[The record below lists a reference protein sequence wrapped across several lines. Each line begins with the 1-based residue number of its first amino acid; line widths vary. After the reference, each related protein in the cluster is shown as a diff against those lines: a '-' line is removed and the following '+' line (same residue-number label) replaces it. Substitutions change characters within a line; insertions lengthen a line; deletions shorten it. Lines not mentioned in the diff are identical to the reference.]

1 MEYRFYAT
9 FPSPFDA
16 FTIVWKETG
25 SKLQIQRIF
34 LSDTKHKSEVKA
46 LESFKKIK
54 LESSSLIALLGE
66 NIQRF
71 FKGEQVDF
79 DHGLLDFNQCFEI
92 QKKVLLAEYKIPRGW
107 VSTYKRIAHHLHMPK
122 GARVVGNALARNP
135 FPIIIPCHR
144 AIKTNGELGGFQGG
158 IDMKR
163 ALLELEGIEISD
175 KGKVITDRIYY

>member
-9 FPSPFDA
+9 FPSPFDT
-16 FTIVWKETG
+16 FTILWKDTD
-25 SKLQIQRIF
+25 SDLQVQRIF
-34 LSDTKHKSEVKA
+34 ISDPKRNSESKA
-46 LESFKKIK
+46 LESFKQIK
-54 LESSSLIALLGE
+54 LDSSSSIILLSE

-71 FKGEQVDF
+71 FEGEQVDF
-79 DHGLLDFNQCFEI
+79 DLGLLDFNQCYEI
-92 QKKVLLAEYKIPRGW
+92 QKKVLLAEYRIPRGW
-107 VSTYKRIAHHLHMPK
+107 VSTYKRIAHHLDIPK

-135 FPIIIPCHR
+135 FPIFIPCHR

-163 ALLELEGIEISD
+163 ALLELEGIEVSD

>member
-1 MEYRFYAT
+1 MKHRFYAT
-9 FPSPFDA
+9 FSSPFNS
-16 FTIVWKETG
+16 FTVVWKEMD
-25 SKLQIQRIF
+25 SELRVQRIF
-34 LSDTKHKSEVKA
+34 LSDPKRKSEAKA

-54 LESSSLIALLGE
+54 LESSSSIILLGDK
-66 NIQRF
+66 IQRF
-71 FKGEQVDF
+71 FKGEQVNF
-79 DHGLLDFNQCFEI
+79 DLGLLDFNQCYEI
-92 QKKVLLAEYKIPRGW
+92 QRKVLLAEYRIPRGW
-107 VSTYKRIAHHLHMPK
+107 ISTYKRIANHLDMPK

-144 AIKTNGELGGFQGG
+144 AIKTNGELGGFQGD